1 MNKLLKNCVLVFC
14 YFDCIFSVYN
24 NLLQKSDTAL
34 YFVSVF
40 RSARTEHKI
49 SDYALDRLSLI
60 KYAVAFVD
68 YRHFYI
74 IFQGKLVRH
83 KRGIISLYRSDL
95 PERLINRSSA
105 AYLETETV
113 VPAVP

>member
-1 MNKLLKNCVLVFC
+1 MYS
-14 YFDCIFSVYN
+14 YFAISTAFFVYN
-24 NLLQKSDTAL
+24 NLLQKSNTAL

-49 SDYALDRLSLI
+49 SDNALDRLSLI
-60 KYAVAFVD
+60 EYAVALIY

-83 KRGIISLYRSDL
+83 KRGIISLYRSNL
-95 PERLINRSSA
+95 PERLINLSSA
-105 AYLETETV
+105 AYLETEAV